1 MILLGSTAEAILTSL
16 LALLVTFWMTLMG
29 GICIYYKSCLKRFI
43 IPVLPMQIYPP
54 STELVSEINVV
65 APPPRNESCDNDE
78 RREHFVESTYFDL

>member
-1 MILLGSTAEAILTSL
+1 
-16 LALLVTFWMTLMG
+16 
-29 GICIYYKSCLKRFI
+29 
-43 IPVLPMQIYPP
+43 MQIYPP